1 MGKVSGNKETVET
14 KIKEGTL
21 NDFETDCVNRTFSD
35 DSLERNYF
43 GFIELQKSIIKRQ
56 SITIEKQESRI
67 NDLESKIIDFGKSN
81 DELKKLESSQVLQSP
96 DQITSENNYEILK
109 DIQKQIAI
117 LKPQGDIENYPAYL
131 TLEQATKLLTIS
143 KRKFQEFV
151 KNGVLPSPISAPNS
165 NKLNGGKQ
173 NNIGRILQRWDKS
186 ELLEWWHGYKSI

>member
-1 MGKVSGNKETVET
+1 MQNKNTVET

-21 NDFETDCVNRTFSD
+21 NDFDENYENRTFSD
-35 DSLERNYF
+35 DSLQKYF
-43 GFIELQKSIIKRQ
+43 FGIIELQKSIIQ
-56 SITIEKQESRI
+56 NQQSRI